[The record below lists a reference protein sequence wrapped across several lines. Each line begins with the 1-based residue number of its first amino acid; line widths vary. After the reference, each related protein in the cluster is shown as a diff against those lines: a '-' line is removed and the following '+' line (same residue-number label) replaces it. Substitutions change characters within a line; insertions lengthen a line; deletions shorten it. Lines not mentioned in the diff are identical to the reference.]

1 VGVPSPVIPTFT
13 DGVVVHQADLNAL
26 GTNLSNLYAYNQA
39 GFRTQRPC
47 VIVRQTTGQSIPNTT
62 DTLVTFNVADVN
74 TDNMWVAG
82 SPTVITIQHAGIY
95 WIFTQARWG
104 AYGPA
109 TLTTV
114 GSPSILVNG
123 TNPAT
128 NAVAQNVLPFVAGGA
143 GATSQAGWLGNLA
156 AGATIYLNV
165 WQNIGGTA
173 TLQTNYG
180 NTFLGA
186 IFLTPST

>member
-1 VGVPSPVIPTFT
+1 LGTPSPVIPTFT

-26 GTNLSNLYAYNQA
+26 GTNLTNLYTYNQA

-47 VIVRQTTGQSIPNTT
+47 VIVRQTSGQSVTNTT
-62 DTLVTFNVADVN
+62 DTLVSFNVADVN

-82 SPTVITIQHAGIY
+82 NPTVITIQHAGIY

-104 AYGPA
+104 AFAGA

-123 TNPAT
+123 TNPAA
-128 NAVAQNVLPFVAGGA
+128 NAVAQNVLPFVIGGA
-143 GATSQAGWLGNLA
+143 GSTSQAGWLGNLA
-156 AGATIYLNV
+156 AGSVIYLNV

-180 NTFLGA
+180 GSFLGA
-186 IFLTPST
+186 IFMTPST